1 LNESGVKMPAGTI
14 ENNSKGNLI
23 FSETNIYSN
32 KDVCPFTLEA
42 VRDCKT
48 RNSFFDDNLCF
59 FMLET
64 CYFSRQ
70 GKSKKIVCRE

>member
-1 LNESGVKMPAGTI
+1 MHSGTI
-14 ENNSKGNLI
+14 ESNSKGNLI
-23 FSETNIYSN
+23 FSDTNIYSN

-48 RNSFFDDNLCF
+48 RNSFFDSNECL

-64 CYFSRQ
+64 CYFSRK
-70 GKSKKIVCRE
+70 GKFKKNSLQEITGDYL

>member
-1 LNESGVKMPAGTI
+1 MPAGTI
-14 ENNSKGNLI
+14 ENNSKGNST
-23 FSETNIYSN
+23 FFDANIYSN
-32 KDVCPFTLEA
+32 KNVCPFTMES

-48 RNSFFDDNLCF
+48 RNSFFDSNVCF

-70 GKSKKIVCRE
+70 GKLKKIVCRK